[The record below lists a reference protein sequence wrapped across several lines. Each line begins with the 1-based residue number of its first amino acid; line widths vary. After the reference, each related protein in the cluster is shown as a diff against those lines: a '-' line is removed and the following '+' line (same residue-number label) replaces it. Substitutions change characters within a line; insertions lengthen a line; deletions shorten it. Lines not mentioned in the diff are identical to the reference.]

1 MLKDLKI
8 LNGVLDLEFNQYI
21 YEYTI
26 TVDSDVEKLDIA
38 YELEEECSLKI
49 KDNILNKK
57 ENIVTLEVYNIDE
70 VAEYKLYVY
79 KNSSNEV
86 NGIEDYRKSLEIVN
100 TEEIDIMKVQIL
112 GVSIF
117 LLILIVFCIIFRK
130 QKH

>member
-38 YELEEECSLKI
+38 YELEEECSIKI

-100 TEEIDIMKVQIL
+100 KEEIDIMKVQIL